1 MACRQHPHADR
12 NRDRTVKRLTPAL
25 FILGL
30 SCPPAHATDG
40 ALPPVVKLDGAAVVN
55 EGITIATAVPGR
67 VAPMLPVISRVM
79 PDTTRV
85 VHIHPAGSGKVLVVL
100 VQPGTPVRRGQSL
113 LRYQDHS
120 LHVARLQA
128 VQMRAALTAAIAAR
142 SDAAGAVQRAKALA
156 GESLSMA
163 ELRRR
168 QDALAQA
175 DATMRARQADVDTLG
190 HRFAE
195 EFNSSS
201 EQDSQGTEDET
212 STLISPV
219 DGMVQAI
226 NTSVAGDMDPTMDV
240 ATVADLS
247 GIWLVSD
254 IPPDQAARIAPGGL
268 QVTQAADG
276 PFTSRIN
283 TVDGMASPLTGLVR
297 VISTV
302 PNPAGALMPGMVL
315 DATLAQRDSVA
326 GIVVPSEAC
335 QQIDGHSI
343 VFVRVSETDY
353 RPVVVDVALDDG
365 TRAVIRSGLK
375 GGEPVVGHGSFALR
389 SVIGLAGM
397 DAE

>member
-1 MACRQHPHADR
+1 MKHIALALLLLGPGC
-12 NRDRTVKRLTPAL
+12 LPAR
-25 FILGL
+25 
-30 SCPPAHATDG
+30 AAEDT
-40 ALPPVVKLDGAAVVN
+40 LPPVVKLDAAAVAN
-55 EGITIATAVPGR
+55 EGVSVATAMSGTLTPL
-67 VAPMLPVISRVM
+67 LPVMSRVM

-85 VHIHPAGSGKVLVVL
+85 VHIHPAGSGKVLAVL
-100 VQPGTPVRRGQSL
+100 VQPGTHVTRGQAL
-113 LRYQDHS
+113 VRYQDHA

-142 SDAAGAVQRAKALA
+142 ADAAGAVQRARALA
-156 GESLSMA
+156 GESISMA

-175 DATMRARQADVDTLG
+175 DATLRARQADVDTLG

-201 EQDSQGTEDET
+201 EQDSRGGEDET

-226 NTSVAGDMDPTMDV
+226 STSVAGDVDPTMDV

-247 GIWLVSD
+247 RIWLVSD
-254 IPPDQAARIAPGGL
+254 IPPDQAAGVASGGQ
-268 QVTQAADG
+268 QVTQTAHG
-276 PFTSRIN
+276 PFTSRID

-297 VISTV
+297 VISSV
-302 PNPAGALMPGMVL
+302 SNPTGLFVPGMVL

-326 GIVVPSEAC
+326 GPVVPSEAI
-335 QQIDGHSI
+335 QRIDGRSV
-343 VFVRVSETDY
+343 VFVQMNRTDY

-365 TRAVIRSGLK
+365 TRAVLRSGLK
-375 GGEPVVGHGSFALR
+375 GGEGVVGHGSFALR

-397 DAE
+397 DAD

>member
-1 MACRQHPHADR
+1 M
-12 NRDRTVKRLTPAL
+12 KRLTPAL

-30 SCPPAHATDG
+30 SCPPAHATDV
-40 ALPPVVKLDGAAVVN
+40 ALPPVVKLDGAAVAN
-55 EGITIATAVPGR
+55 AGIAIVTAAPGR
-67 VAPMLPVISRVM
+67 VVPMLPVISRVM

-85 VHIHPAGSGKVLVVL
+85 VHIHPAGSGKVLAVL
-100 VQPGTPVRRGQSL
+100 VQPGTPVRRGQAL

-156 GESLSMA
+156 GETISMA

-175 DATMRARQADVDTLG
+175 DATMHARQADVDTLG

-201 EQDSQGTEDET
+201 EQDSKRTEDES
-212 STLISPV
+212 STLIAPV
-219 DGMVQAI
+219 DGMVQAL
-226 NTSVAGDMDPTMDV
+226 NTSVAGDVDPTMDV

-254 IPPDQAARIAPGGL
+254 IPPDQAVRIAPGGQ
-268 QVTQAADG
+268 QVTQAAGG
-276 PFTSRIN
+276 PFTSRID

-297 VISTV
+297 VISSV
-302 PNPAGALMPGMVL
+302 PNPTGALVPGMVL

-326 GIVVPSEAC
+326 GIVVPSEAL
-335 QQIDGHSI
+335 QQIDGQSV
-343 VFVRVSETDY
+343 VFLRMSETDY

-365 TRAVIRSGLK
+365 IQAVVRSGLK
-375 GGEPVVGHGSFALR
+375 GGEPVVGHGSFALH

-397 DAE
+397 DAD

>member
-1 MACRQHPHADR
+1 MRRP
-12 NRDRTVKRLTPAL
+12 TIAL
-25 FILGL
+25 FLLAL
-30 SCPPAHATDG
+30 SCLPARAEEEG
-40 ALPPVVKLDGAAVVN
+40 ALPPVVKLDAAAAGN
-55 EGITIATAVPGR
+55 EGIAVTLSTPGTL
-67 VAPMLPVISRVM
+67 APVLPVISRVM

-85 VHIHPAGSGKVLVVL
+85 VHIHPAGSGKVLAVL
-100 VQPGTPVRRGQSL
+100 VQPGTHVARGQAL

-142 SDAAGAVQRAKALA
+142 SDAAAAVQRARALA
-156 GESLSMA
+156 GESISFA

-201 EQDSQGTEDET
+201 EQDSQGAEDET

-219 DGMVQAI
+219 DGVVQAI
-226 NTSVAGDMDPTMDV
+226 STSVAGDVDPTMDV

-247 GIWLVSD
+247 SIWIVSD
-254 IPPDQAARIAPGGL
+254 IAPDQAARIAPGGQ
-268 QVTQAADG
+268 QVTQTAGG
-276 PFTSRIN
+276 PLVSRID

-297 VISTV
+297 VISRV
-302 PNPAGALMPGMVL
+302 ANPTGALVPGMVL

-326 GIVVPSEAC
+326 GIVVPSEAI
-335 QQIDGHSI
+335 QRIDGRSI
-343 VFVRVSETDY
+343 VFVRASGTDY

-365 TRAVIRSGLK
+365 THAVLRGGLR
-375 GGEPVVGHGSFALR
+375 GGEAVVGHGSFALR

-397 DAE
+397 DAD

>member
-1 MACRQHPHADR
+1 MKHI
-12 NRDRTVKRLTPAL
+12 AL
-25 FILGL
+25 ALLLLGYVCL
-30 SCPPAHATDG
+30 QARAEEGT
-40 ALPPVVKLDGAAVVN
+40 LPPVVKLDAAAVAN
-55 EGITIATAVPGR
+55 EGVSIATAMPGT
-67 VAPMLPVISRVM
+67 VTPVLPVISRVM

-85 VHIHPAGSGKVLVVL
+85 VHIHPAGSGKVLAVL
-100 VQPGTPVRRGQSL
+100 VQPGTSVRRGQAL
-113 LRYQDHS
+113 VRYQDHS

-142 SDAAGAVQRAKALA
+142 TDAAGAVQRARALA
-156 GESLSMA
+156 GESISMA
-163 ELRRR
+163 ELHRR

-175 DATMRARQADVDTLG
+175 DATLRARQADMDTLG

-201 EQDSQGTEDET
+201 EQDSQGAEDET

-247 GIWLVSD
+247 SVWLVSD
-254 IPPDQAARIAPGGL
+254 IAPDQAAQVAPGGQ
-268 QVTQAADG
+268 QVTQAANG
-276 PFTSRIN
+276 PFISRID

-297 VISTV
+297 VTSSV
-302 PNPAGALMPGMVL
+302 ANPTGLFVPGMVL
-315 DATLAQRDSVA
+315 DATLAQRGSVA
-326 GIVVPSEAC
+326 GIVVPSEAI
-335 QQIDGHSI
+335 QQIDGRSV
-343 VFVRVSETDY
+343 VFVRVNATDY

-365 TRAVIRSGLK
+365 RQAVLRSGLTE
-375 GGEPVVGHGSFALR
+375 GEPVVGHGSFALR

-397 DAE
+397 DAD

>member
-1 MACRQHPHADR
+1 M
-12 NRDRTVKRLTPAL
+12 KRLTSAL

-40 ALPPVVKLDGAAVVN
+40 ALPPVVKLDGAAVTN
-55 EGITIATAVPGR
+55 EGITSATAAPGT
-67 VAPMLPVISRVM
+67 VAPALPVMSRVM

-85 VHIHPAGSGKVLVVL
+85 VHIHPAGSGKVLAVL
-100 VQPGTPVRRGQSL
+100 VQPGTHVVRGQAL

-142 SDAAGAVQRAKALA
+142 SDAAAAVQRAKALA

-175 DATMRARQADVDTLG
+175 DATMRARQADVGTLG

-201 EQDSQGTEDET
+201 EQGGQGTEDET

-226 NTSVAGDMDPTMDV
+226 NTSVAGDVNPTMDV

-247 GIWLVSD
+247 RIWLVSD
-254 IPPDQAARIAPGGL
+254 IPPDQAARIAPGGQ
-268 QVTQAADG
+268 QVTQAAGG
-276 PFTSRIN
+276 PFTSRID
-283 TVDGMASPLTGLVR
+283 TVDGMASPQTGLVQ

-302 PNPAGALMPGMVL
+302 ANPTGALVPGMVL
-315 DATLAQRDSVA
+315 DATLAQRDGVA
-326 GIVVPSEAC
+326 GIVVPSEAI
-335 QQIDGHSI
+335 QQIDGHSV

-365 TRAVIRSGLK
+365 TRAVLRSGLK

-397 DAE
+397 DAD

>member
-1 MACRQHPHADR
+1 M
-12 NRDRTVKRLTPAL
+12 KRLTPAL
-25 FILGL
+25 FIPAQFILGL
-30 SCPPAHATDG
+30 SCPPAHATDV
-40 ALPPVVKLDGAAVVN
+40 ALPPVVKLDGAAVAN
-55 EGITIATAVPGR
+55 AGIAIVTAAPGR
-67 VAPMLPVISRVM
+67 VVPMLPVISRVM

-85 VHIHPAGSGKVLVVL
+85 VHIHPAGSGKVLAVL
-100 VQPGTPVRRGQSL
+100 VQPGTPVRRGQAL

-120 LHVARLQA
+120 LHAARLQA

-142 SDAAGAVQRAKALA
+142 NDAAGAVQRAKALA
-156 GESLSMA
+156 GETISMA

-175 DATMRARQADVDTLG
+175 DATMHARQADVDTLG

-201 EQDSQGTEDET
+201 EQDSKRTEDES
-212 STLISPV
+212 STLIAPV
-219 DGMVQAI
+219 DGMVQAL
-226 NTSVAGDMDPTMDV
+226 NTSVAGDVDPTMDV

-247 GIWLVSD
+247 GIWLVSG
-254 IPPDQAARIAPGGL
+254 IPPDQAVRIAPGGQ
-268 QVTQAADG
+268 QVTQAAGG
-276 PFTSRIN
+276 PFTSRID

-297 VISTV
+297 VISSV
-302 PNPAGALMPGMVL
+302 PNPTGALVPGMVL

-326 GIVVPSEAC
+326 GIVVPSEAL
-335 QQIDGHSI
+335 QRIDGHSV

-365 TRAVIRSGLK
+365 TRVVIRSGLK

-397 DAE
+397 DTE

>member
-1 MACRQHPHADR
+1 M
-12 NRDRTVKRLTPAL
+12 KRLTPAL
-25 FILGL
+25 FIPALFILVL
-30 SCPPAHATDG
+30 SCPPAHATDV
-40 ALPPVVKLDGAAVVN
+40 ALPPVVKLDGAAVAN
-55 EGITIATAVPGR
+55 AGIAIVTAAPGR
-67 VAPMLPVISRVM
+67 VVPMLPVISRVM

-85 VHIHPAGSGKVLVVL
+85 VHIHPAGSGKVLAVL
-100 VQPGTPVRRGQSL
+100 AQPGTPVRRGQAL

-156 GESLSMA
+156 GETISMA

-175 DATMRARQADVDTLG
+175 DATMHARQADVDTLG

-201 EQDSQGTEDET
+201 EQDSKRTEDES
-212 STLISPV
+212 STLIAPV
-219 DGMVQAI
+219 DGMVQAL
-226 NTSVAGDMDPTMDV
+226 NTSVAGDVDPTMDV

-254 IPPDQAARIAPGGL
+254 IPPDQAVRIAPGGQ
-268 QVTQAADG
+268 QVTQAAGG
-276 PFTSRIN
+276 PFTSRID

-297 VISTV
+297 VISSV
-302 PNPAGALMPGMVL
+302 PNPTGALVPGMVL

-326 GIVVPSEAC
+326 GIVVPSEAL
-335 QQIDGHSI
+335 QQIDGQSV
-343 VFVRVSETDY
+343 VFLRMSETDY

-365 TRAVIRSGLK
+365 IQAVVRSGLK
-375 GGEPVVGHGSFALR
+375 GGEPVVGHGSFALH

-397 DAE
+397 DAD

>member
-1 MACRQHPHADR
+1 MKPVAVALALLLLMPGC
-12 NRDRTVKRLTPAL
+12 LPAR
-25 FILGL
+25 
-30 SCPPAHATDG
+30 AEEAT
-40 ALPPVVKLDGAAVVN
+40 LPPVVKLDAAALGN
-55 EGITIATAVPGR
+55 EGISVVTATPGT
-67 VAPMLPVISRVM
+67 VAPVLPVMSRVT

-85 VHIHPAGSGKVLVVL
+85 VHIHPAGTGKVLAVL
-100 VQPGTPVRRGQSL
+100 VQPGTHVARGQAL
-113 LRYQDHS
+113 VRYQDHS

-128 VQMRAALTAAIAAR
+128 AQMRAALTAAIAAR
-142 SDAAGAVQRAKALA
+142 ADAAGAVQRAKALA
-156 GESLSMA
+156 GESISMA

-168 QDALAQA
+168 QDVLAQA
-175 DATMRARQADVDTLG
+175 DATLRARQADVDTLG

-201 EQDSQGTEDET
+201 EQDSKGTEDET
-212 STLISPV
+212 STLISPL
-219 DGMVQAI
+219 DGTVQAI
-226 NTSVAGDMDPTMDV
+226 NTSVAGDVDPTMDV

-254 IPPDQAARIAPGGL
+254 IPPDQAARIGSGGQ
-268 QVTQAADG
+268 QVTQVPGG
-276 PFTSRIN
+276 PLISRID

-302 PNPAGALMPGMVL
+302 ANPGGALVPGMVL

-326 GIVVPSEAC
+326 GIVVPSEAL
-335 QQIDGHSI
+335 QHIDARSV

-375 GGEPVVGHGSFALR
+375 GDEPVVSHGSFALR

-397 DAE
+397 DAD